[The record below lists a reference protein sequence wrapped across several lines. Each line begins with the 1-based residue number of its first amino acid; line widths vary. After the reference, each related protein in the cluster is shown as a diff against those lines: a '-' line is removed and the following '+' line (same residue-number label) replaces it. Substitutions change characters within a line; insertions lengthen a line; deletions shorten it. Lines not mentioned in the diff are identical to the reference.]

1 MRVPSP
7 SLVVASI
14 ALFVAL
20 GGTSYAVTQLPK
32 NSVGSKQL
40 KASAVTQSKLA
51 SASVTGAK
59 VMDGSLAAADLSAD
73 ARASLKGAAGAKG
86 EAGAKG
92 DAGPTASAYASINI
106 SPNLSLTPGGTDFTV
121 LETSDSETGSGTMI
135 ITTRSRA
142 VAAAS
147 ISVFKGT
154 GASAAAAD
162 VDCQIFADGL
172 GTTRLIG
179 QVGRATLTATVAGGA
194 VYGEIGLTGAIVLDP
209 GEYSFGVRCQQ
220 ANGTNSTAT
229 PSFDRGDLTVIA
241 TGI

>member
-40 KASAVTQSKLA
+40 KASAVTQSKLGL
-51 SASVTGAK
+51 ASVTGAK

-73 ARASLKGAAGAKG
+73 ARASLKGATGAKG

-92 DAGPTASAYASINI
+92 DAGPTASAYASSNI

-154 GASAAAAD
+154 AAWADAAD

-220 ANGTNSTAT
+220 DNGINSVAT